1 MVKNDANLEQFITN
15 QPLSE
20 KSESSILKVAKIR
33 FILMPHHLLR
43 YTFCALLYFWS
54 GFAVAEETSDPF
66 NTEAMLP
73 LKPALRVDGAVGDP
87 CADPMPK
94 AVPNQVPDQKLLGL
108 PDVVNLALC
117 NNPQTRVA
125 WANSRVQAAQVGV
138 SKAGYLPSA
147 TLSAS
152 ANHVLSGS
160 TTGVNQSTTGKDQ
173 RNVSVTLSYLLYD
186 FGSRSANL
194 ENARQ
199 LLAAASATQDS
210 TVQAVF
216 LAAVQAFY
224 QAQATYAALDAA
236 IESEHAAKESFA
248 AAEARYLAGS
258 ATPADKL
265 QAQTAY
271 SQATLNRI
279 TIEGNQKN
287 AQGALANMLGLDAN
301 RNVSLATA
309 NTVVIPNSFEGDIAA
324 LIEAARQHRPDLQ
337 AAAAQVKAAEASADA
352 ARAAGRPTISLTA
365 SANQYNIAGINS
377 HNSLVGINLNVP
389 IFSGFSTTYRVRA
402 AEAQVDASNGQ
413 LEQLRLQ
420 VALDVWTAYQNL
432 TTATQSLRTTAD
444 LLSSAE
450 QSARVALGRYKAG
463 VGSILDLLNAQ
474 SALASARQQ
483 RIQSTFNWNLNR
495 ATLAQAMGSLD
506 ASLLQTLA
514 NVSSQQPGET
524 PPQKQD
530 LGQPQP

>member
-1 MVKNDANLEQFITN
+1 M
-15 QPLSE
+15 
-20 KSESSILKVAKIR
+20 
-33 FILMPHHLLR
+33 
-43 YTFCALLYFWS
+43 
-54 GFAVAEETSDPF
+54 AEETSDPF

-73 LKPALRVDGAVGDP
+73 LKPALHLEGAVGDP
-87 CADPMPK
+87 CSEPMPK
-94 AVPNQVPDQKLLGL
+94 AALNRVPGQKLLGL
-108 PDVVNLALC
+108 LDVVNLALC

-125 WANSRVQAAQVGV
+125 WASSRVQAAQVGV
-138 SKAGYLPSA
+138 SKASYLPSA
-147 TLSAS
+147 ALSAT
-152 ANHVLSGS
+152 ANHILSGS
-160 TTGVNQSTTGKDQ
+160 TNRVDQ
-173 RNVSVTLSYLLYD
+173 RNVGVTLSYLLYD
-186 FGSRSANL
+186 FGSRAANL

-236 IESEHAAKESFA
+236 LESERAAKESFA

-287 AQGALANMLGLDAN
+287 AQGALANVLGLDAN

-309 NTVVIPNSFEGDIAA
+309 NTMAIPNSFEGDINA
-324 LIEAARQHRPDLQ
+324 LIEEARQRRPDLQ
-337 AAAAQVKAAEASADA
+337 AAASQVKAAEASADA
-352 ARAAGRPTISLTA
+352 ARAAGRPSISLTA
-365 SANQYNIAGINS
+365 SANQYNIAGVNS
-377 HNSLVGINLNVP
+377 QGSFVGINLSVP
-389 IFSGFSTTYRVRA
+389 IFSGYATTYRVRA
-402 AEAQVDASNGQ
+402 AEAQVDVKNGQ
-413 LEQLRLQ
+413 VEQLRLQ

-463 VGSILDLLNAQ
+463 LGSILDVLNAQ

-483 RIQSTFNWNLNR
+483 RIQSTFDWNISR
-495 ATLAQAMGSLD
+495 ATLAQAVGSLD
-506 ASLLQTLA
+506 ANLLQTLSDA
-514 NVSSQQPGET
+514 GSQQPGEI
-524 PPQKQD
+524 PPQKT
-530 LGQPQP
+530 QP